1 MSDNLKIY
9 CDGGARGNP
18 GPGASAFVVEK
29 EEKIIFKQGK
39 YLGRATNNI
48 AEYQGVLM
56 AMHWLKENL
65 KKTEEIIFVLDSE
78 LVVNQLSGKF
88 KIKNENLRNLF
99 YAIKEI
105 EKTLLVKIFYQA
117 VPRDKN
123 KLADLLVN
131 QTLDENLK

>member
-18 GPGASAFVVEK
+18 GPGASAFIVEK
-29 EEKIIFKQGK
+29 EGKVIFKQGK
-39 YLGRATNNI
+39 YLGRVTNNT
-48 AEYQGVLM
+48 AEYNGVLM
-56 AMHWLKENL
+56 AMNWLKENPF
-65 KKTEEIIFVLDSE
+65 KPEEIIFTLDSE

-99 YAIKEI
+99 YAVKEI
-105 EKTLLVKIFYQA
+105 EKTLSIKIFYQA
-117 VPRDKN
+117 VPRHKN

>member
-1 MSDNLKIY
+1 MLDSLKIY

-18 GPGASAFVVEK
+18 GPGASAFIVEK
-29 EEKIIFKQGK
+29 EGKVVFKQGK
-39 YLGRATNNI
+39 YLGRTTNNA

-56 AMHWLKENL
+56 AMSWLKKNHGE
-65 KKTEEIIFVLDSE
+65 TEEINFVLDSE
-78 LVVNQLSGKF
+78 LVANQLSGKF

-99 YAIKEI
+99 YSIKEI
-105 EKTLLVKIFYQA
+105 EKSLPIKIFYQA
-117 VPRDKN
+117 VPRSKN